1 VLSVSCFHWF
11 ALVVRLSSGVQ
22 KRQPWH
28 PNWSEID
35 ILIAY
40 VKIWHRIYADPVEH
54 RVTWHHETMVKR
66 GETWWNVRSDSVS
79 HLQMTTLTLC
89 EAGSYRFHLHSTR
102 QELHCPCHRLD
113 CRTSLI
119 FHPVWM
125 SNVLGSERYP
135 PSFYKTLR
143 VHVCTQEWRSGFWM
157 DVSMPNYTLH
167 GCLHGYDLSVTY
179 ALQPKLKMLCVNPTT
194 GKLHLIVMAPER

>member
-1 VLSVSCFHWF
+1 MCFQFRVFIGLLLLLDCLWAVSD
-11 ALVVRLSSGVQ
+11 Q
-22 KRQPWH
+22 KGQPWH
-28 PNWSEID
+28 PNWSEIV
-35 ILIAY
+35 IFIAHY
-40 VKIWHRIYADPVEH
+40 VKIWHTGSMLTPCNMTSWNH
-54 RVTWHHETMVKR
+54 

-167 GCLHGYDLSVTY
+167 GCLHG
-179 ALQPKLKMLCVNPTT
+179 
-194 GKLHLIVMAPER
+194 